1 MKRLNIST
9 ITYLAALVAPFVP
22 AQAMAQPSQGIE
34 NHSSYPSQT
43 TENSENMEVLKISS
57 DLMKKP
63 NWSEQETKNVA
74 VVADFIQHLMND
86 HDFEYVR
93 KTYGNNPYVQHN
105 RNITDGMEALVS
117 YVERFAK
124 RYPDYTY
131 DVKHI
136 YVDGNMVIFHSH
148 ATTKKKHRGNDKKGL
163 NIIDTW
169 KVEDGKIA
177 DHWDAVQP
185 MSGFMR
191 FFVMMTGG
199 KIRNTNGVY

>member
-1 MKRLNIST
+1 MTRS
-9 ITYLAALVAPFVP
+9 
-22 AQAMAQPSQGIE
+22 
-34 NHSSYPSQT
+34 
-43 TENSENMEVLKISS
+43 
-57 DLMKKP
+57 
-63 NWSEQETKNVA
+63 NWSEQETQNVA

-86 HDFEYVR
+86 HDFDYVR
-93 KTYGNNPYVQHN
+93 KTYGDNPYVQHN
-105 RNITDGMEALVS
+105 RNIADGMDALVS
-117 YVERFAK
+117 YVEGFAK

-136 YVDGNMVIFHSH
+136 YVDGDMVIFHSH
-148 ATTKKKHRGNDKKGL
+148 ATTKRKHRGNDKKGL